1 MTRKLLNDNI
11 VEITTV
17 TEVPRY
23 TGRKCNEDQSFYD
36 IAMVGFKD
44 AVKMWVGVRD
54 YASLTTENDFSPN
67 MNSLEAD
74 RESFQ
79 RYLDREYGKGKYEA
93 FVLGAYIHSGTSF
106 SVSKEGD
113 HRCRFDSGQL
123 GFIGLPT
130 DKKGEPFYS
139 NPDEVAEELTALWG
153 GEYCRFEVI
162 DELTE
167 EAIESE
173 TLHKYADYQKFR
185 NKIKEKYNIDFDEIE
200 CEC

>member
-1 MTRKLLNDNI
+1 MTRRLLNDNI

-23 TGRKCNEDQSFYD
+23 SGRAFREDQAFYD
-36 IAMVGFKD
+36 AQMCDFKD
-44 AVKMWVGVRD
+44 VVKMWVGVRD
-54 YASLTTENDFSPN
+54 YSSLTTEDSFEPN
-67 MNSLEAD
+67 MNSLEDD
-74 RESFQ
+74 RLSFQ

-93 FVLGAYIHSGTSF
+93 YVLGAYIHSATLF

-130 DKKGEPFYS
+130 DTKAEPFYS
-139 NPDEVAEELTALWG
+139 NPNYVADELTALWE
-153 GEYCRFEVI
+153 GEYITHEVI

-167 EAIESE
+167 EVVDSI
-173 TLHKYADYQKFR
+173 TTHDYKAYCEFK
-185 NKIKEKYNIDFDEIE
+185 NTALKKYNVDFDKVEIVW
-200 CEC
+200 